1 MFGCGGD
8 DATGDA
14 GPTDAQTAPEDAG
27 ADGAV
32 AEDAGTDG
40 AVPTYCG
47 DDGDVPCCPDAWII
61 ESEGPEIQLP
71 TSLVEPADEGAVL
84 WQGIEALEEEPC
96 ESWGSAQCTLTS
108 VLSTSVDGAPQAQ
121 RSTLAPDSLAW
132 LAVDTPLT
140 LAAGGTVALDED
152 GALVWAILN
161 ASESGSEEAAV
172 SEWHD
177 ALPDGWSV
185 TVQEAPYCR
194 RFSAACWLYDFSRL
208 EFEAP
213 GADPTVLDPGESAEV
228 TVGAMRYGIRNSA
241 VTTRNSELL
250 PDQCAD
256 TRFGWSWE
264 IVALGPAA

>member
-8 DATGDA
+8 DLTDDA
-14 GPTDAQTAPEDAG
+14 GLDRDAQTAPEDAG
-27 ADGAV
+27 VDASSDG
-32 AEDAGTDG
+32 G
-40 AVPTYCG
+40 VPTTYCG
-47 DDGDVPCCPDAWII
+47 DDGDVACCPDAWII
-61 ESEGPEIQLP
+61 ETEGPEIQLP

-84 WQGIEALEEEPC
+84 WQGIEALEEAEPC

-108 VLSTSVDGAPQAQ
+108 VLATSVGGAPQAQ

-140 LAAGGTVALDED
+140 LAASGTVAFDED
-152 GALVWAILN
+152 GALVWAVLN
-161 ASESGSEEAAV
+161 ASEAGDTEATV
-172 SEWHD
+172 SEWQD

-185 TVQEAPYCR
+185 TVQEPPYCR
-194 RFSAACWLYDFSRL
+194 RFSDPCWLHDFARL

-213 GADPTVLDPGESAEV
+213 GGESTVLDPGESAEV

-241 VTTRNSELL
+241 VTTRNGELL

-264 IVALGPAA
+264 IIALGPAS